1 MYEYEKMISLVVI
14 MQNLS
19 DLLTWLNELSN
30 APTYTH
36 TTQKCSCPFSHHFE
50 RFFSCLQFRILKNQ
64 LFCIGHNRL
73 AQHHGGD
80 SSNDTFHAFCVVQ
93 QLAAALLQHL
103 KKKCVY
109 YANKVQWI
117 SDHSNSP
124 LFSFRHFTILSNSHF
139 CCCDK
144 IFLKFLL
151 VANLLMEGHS
161 VANEN
166 QIFAMLD
173 FNPSI
178 SHLEQQGF
186 KKLFK
191 LLKRQ

>member
-1 MYEYEKMISLVVI
+1 MYEYEKMILLVVI

-80 SSNDTFHAFCVVQ
+80 SSNDTFHAFCVAQ

-103 KKKCVY
+103 KKNVCIMLIKFSGFLTTV
-109 YANKVQWI
+109 I
-117 SDHSNSP
+117 P
-124 LFSFRHFTILSNSHF
+124 LFFLFGILRYYQIP
-139 CCCDK
+139 
-144 IFLKFLL
+144 IFVVATKF
-151 VANLLMEGHS
+151 
-161 VANEN
+161 
-166 QIFAMLD
+166 F
-173 FNPSI
+173 
-178 SHLEQQGF
+178 
-186 KKLFK
+186 
-191 LLKRQ
+191 

>member
-73 AQHHGGD
+73 AQHRI
-80 SSNDTFHAFCVVQ
+80 TTVEIPQMIPFMRFVQQ
-93 QLAAALLQHL
+93 QLAAALLQNL
-103 KKKCVY
+103 KKNCVY

-124 LFSFRHFTILSNSHF
+124 LFLFGILRYYQIS
-139 CCCDK
+139 
-144 IFLKFLL
+144 IFV
-151 VANLLMEGHS
+151 VATN
-161 VANEN
+161 
-166 QIFAMLD
+166 F
-173 FNPSI
+173 F
-178 SHLEQQGF
+178 
-186 KKLFK
+186 
-191 LLKRQ
+191 